1 MAQPANNGTVPPQP
15 AGTPYSVRRVNNVPL
30 VIGFC
35 LVAAFV
41 VIVFLVVLPSND
53 GGKKETKTKIVSAAG
68 DAANVN
74 ADAPTGFVPARSTPT
89 PPVPGP
95 TAEPVAYR
103 FPSAPQ
109 PTPDDRL
116 GTLKEA
122 LSFRTRSMNV
132 EHPVA
137 YQAPAAP
144 AATPEAVA
152 TPAPENYAALLQRA
166 RALRQGAGTP
176 EERKEATGLGNALA
190 SANYGADN
198 PDRWHSPNQVENPVR
213 FQLRAGFVIPGV
225 LLSGVNSE
233 VPGTII
239 AQVAQDV
246 YDNATGSDLLIPQG
260 ARLIGSYSSNVQYGQ
275 SRLFVVWQRIVFPDG
290 RALDVGA
297 EPGTDSAGY
306 AGFKDQVDSHWVQ
319 IFGSAV
325 LMSAISAGI
334 SYSQDRYQQ
343 GNGNY
348 YAPPSFS
355 NEISQAVG
363 QQFGQAA
370 AKLLEKNLDVAP
382 TLKIRPGYRFS
393 ILLIKDFVFPGAY
406 QDFAYPRARARNQA
420 SLPPVPAE

>member
-1 MAQPANNGTVPPQP
+1 M
-15 AGTPYSVRRVNNVPL
+15 
-30 VIGFC
+30 
-35 LVAAFV
+35 
-41 VIVFLVVLPSND
+41 
-53 GGKKETKTKIVSAAG
+53 
-68 DAANVN
+68 
-74 ADAPTGFVPARSTPT
+74 
-89 PPVPGP
+89 
-95 TAEPVAYR
+95 
-103 FPSAPQ
+103 
-109 PTPDDRL
+109 
-116 GTLKEA
+116 
-122 LSFRTRSMNV
+122 
-132 EHPVA
+132 
-137 YQAPAAP
+137 
-144 AATPEAVA
+144 ATPEAVA
-152 TPAPENYAALLQRA
+152 TPAPENYGALLQRA
-166 RALRQGAGTP
+166 RALQQGGTP
-176 EERKEATGLGNALA
+176 EEKKEATGLGNALA

-290 RALDVGA
+290 RALDIGA

-306 AGFKDQVDSHWVQ
+306 AGFKDRVDSHWVQ

-325 LMSAISAGI
+325 MMSAISAGI

-348 YAPPSFS
+348 YAPPRFS
-355 NEISQAVG
+355 DELSQAVG

-370 AKLLEKNLDVAP
+370 AKRQAERGLLALQSTSQQSLAHISAVLCSRPAP
-382 TLKIRPGYRFS
+382 ANSLTRSASRNEPGAS
-393 ILLIKDFVFPGAY
+393 PLPIQGFPGRVTDS
-406 QDFAYPRARARNQA
+406 QDRRSVRPRGKQIPQGHIKGLCPFLALDRDARAPLVKTTDDCRHSSA
-420 SLPPVPAE
+420 SCLAVGYQIHSVTDIHL

>member
-1 MAQPANNGTVPPQP
+1 MLTPENNGPEPPQP
-15 AGTPYSVRRVNNVPL
+15 AGKPYSVRRVNNVPL

-41 VIVFLVVLPSND
+41 AIVFLVVLPSND
-53 GGKKETKTKIVSAAG
+53 SGKKETKTKIVSAAG
-68 DAANVN
+68 EAANVN
-74 ADAPTGFVPARSTPT
+74 ASAPIGFVPARSTPT
-89 PPVPGP
+89 PPAPGP
-95 TAEPVAYR
+95 TPEPVAYR
-103 FPSAPQ
+103 FSSVPQ

-116 GTLKEA
+116 TTLKEA
-122 LSFRTRSMNV
+122 LSFRTRSMNI

-137 YQAPAAP
+137 YQAAP
-144 AATPEAVA
+144 APAPTPEAVA
-152 TPAPENYAALLQRA
+152 TPSPENYGALLERA
-166 RALRQGAGTP
+166 RALQQGGTP
-176 EERKEATGLGNALA
+176 EEKKEATGLGNALA

-213 FQLRAGFVIPGV
+213 FQLRAGFVIPAV

-246 YDNATGSDLLIPQG
+246 YDNATGGDLLIPQG
-260 ARLIGSYSSNVQYGQ
+260 ARLIGAYSSNVQYGQ

-290 RALDVGA
+290 RALDIGA

-306 AGFKDQVDSHWVQ
+306 AGFKDRVDSHWVQ

-325 LMSAISAGI
+325 MMSAISAGI

-348 YAPPSFS
+348 YAPPRFS
-355 NEISQAVG
+355 DELSQAVG

-370 AKLLEKNLDVAP
+370 AKLLEKTLDIAP

-393 ILLIKDFVFPGAY
+393 ILLIKDFVFPGPY
-406 QDFAYPRARARNQA
+406 QDFAYPRARNEGR
-420 SLPPVPAE
+420 SLPPAPAE